1 VCDFNRRQP
10 EFNAD
15 EGTSPHPK
23 GRLRHHDKQTETDA
37 ACRRSCAACKLTCW
51 VHAVTRQSL
60 LNANQKVTNMKRS
73 IVILALA
80 LELAVAATATAATA
94 KSRAAQA
101 RAQAHDAVTE
111 NGASVVSPERVR
123 ALHECNARI
132 ASFKGYNGVNT
143 PTSIYRSCMND
154 HGQPE

>member
-1 VCDFNRRQP
+1 
-10 EFNAD
+10 
-15 EGTSPHPK
+15 
-23 GRLRHHDKQTETDA
+23 
-37 ACRRSCAACKLTCW
+37 
-51 VHAVTRQSL
+51 
-60 LNANQKVTNMKRS
+60 MKRS

-80 LELAVAATATAATA
+80 LEFAVSATAATA
-94 KSRAAQA
+94 KSRAGQA
-101 RAQAHDAVTE
+101 RAQARDAVTE
-111 NGASVVSPERVR
+111 SGVGISPERLR